1 MHLKY
6 AGFLRH
12 VRRNHDQ
19 ALQHYKRAVETNDSN
34 ADAIGGYA
42 SFLHGTKSDKV
53 LVETLYERAIA
64 VDSVH
69 VNNLCNFG
77 LFLSEERDAYERA
90 EAMYK

>member
-12 VRRNHDQ
+12 IRRNHEQ
-19 ALQHYKRAVETNDSN
+19 ALHHYRRAVDVNDQN

-42 SFLHGTKSDKV
+42 SFLHGTKGDKT
-53 LVETLYERAIA
+53 LVENLYDRAIA
-64 VDSVH
+64 VDDVH

-77 LFLSEERDAYERA
+77 LFLSEEKEAYDRA
-90 EAMYK
+90 EVMYK

>member
-19 ALQHYKRAVETNDSN
+19 ALLHYKRAVEVNDAN

-42 SFLHGTKSDKV
+42 SFLHGTKGDKV
-53 LVETLYERAIA
+53 LVENLYERAIA
-64 VDSVH
+64 VDNAH

-77 LFLSEERDAYERA
+77 LFLSEEREAYERA
-90 EAMYK
+90 ETMYK